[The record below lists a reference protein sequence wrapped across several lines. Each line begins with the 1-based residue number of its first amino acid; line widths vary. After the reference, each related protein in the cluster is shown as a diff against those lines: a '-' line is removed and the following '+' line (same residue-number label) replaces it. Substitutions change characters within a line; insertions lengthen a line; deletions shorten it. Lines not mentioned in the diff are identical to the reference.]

1 CTEAD
6 AGDGEIITL
15 GKPFDNNRV
24 YILDAYLQPVPVG
37 VAGDL
42 YIAGI
47 GLARGYLNN
56 LEKTAEAF
64 LPNPFATGE
73 TIYKTG
79 DRGRYRAD
87 GSIDFLGREDNQVK
101 IRGIRVELGEIENVL
116 AQHQAVKEALILA
129 HTFAEGDKRL
139 VAYVV
144 PETGMEITGDALQ
157 SDLKTKL
164 PEYMVPALYIL
175 LDVFPLNANGKVDR
189 RSLPIPSAT
198 GFEAKTA
205 YVAPRT
211 PVEELLERMFGQVL
225 HHENVG
231 VHDNFF
237 DLGGHSL
244 LATQVVSRIRHAFQ
258 IALPVRDLFDHPTI
272 AGLAERVQRAMN
284 DGRSLQEH
292 PIQRVSRTQ
301 QLPLSF
307 AQQRL
312 WFLDQ
317 LDPGSA
323 TYNVPMA
330 LRLRGPL
337 DVEALEH
344 SLGEIVQ
351 RHESLRTTFAE
362 HEGQAVQVVANAT
375 AFALPVLDVTA
386 HAEREREAL
395 VSQWLTEEIRW
406 SFDLV
411 NGPLFRARLLCLQAE
426 EAVLFLNL
434 HHIVT
439 DGWSMNIFI
448 QELSA
453 LYEAF
458 QQGQASSL
466 PDVSVQYADF
476 AAWQRDWL
484 QGDELVRQLTYW
496 QEKLGGELPVLQLPT
511 DRPRPKR
518 QTYRGSLHSFV
529 IPAPLVAKIKAI
541 SKREEATLFMTMLA
555 AYKTLLY
562 RYTGQE
568 DLLIGTPIANRNRR
582 ELEGVIGFF
591 VNTLVMRTDLSGN
604 PSFRELVRRLRDV
617 ALGAYTHQDLPFE
630 KLVEELHPERDMSHS
645 PLFQAMFAMQN
656 HASQTLQ
663 LNGLDCEQLDVEY
676 TVSKF
681 DITLF
686 VEEQADELVCGFE
699 YNTDL
704 FDAATLARM
713 AAHFVNLLEGLVE
726 HPQRGIAT
734 LPLMNAQE
742 QQRMIVE
749 WNETDASYPQSLCL
763 HELVEE
769 QVERTPQLVA
779 AVYGDQ
785 ELTYQELNEQ
795 ANRLAH
801 HLQAQGAGPDVP

>member
-1 CTEAD
+1 
-6 AGDGEIITL
+6 
-15 GKPFDNNRV
+15 
-24 YILDAYLQPVPVG
+24 
-37 VAGDL
+37 
-42 YIAGI
+42 

-604 PSFRELVRRLRDV
+604 PSFRELVHRLRDV

-699 YNTDL
+699 YNTD
-704 FDAATLARM
+704 
-713 AAHFVNLLEGLVE
+713 
-726 HPQRGIAT
+726 
-734 LPLMNAQE
+734 
-742 QQRMIVE
+742 
-749 WNETDASYPQSLCL
+749 
-763 HELVEE
+763 
-769 QVERTPQLVA
+769 
-779 AVYGDQ
+779 
-785 ELTYQELNEQ
+785 
-795 ANRLAH
+795 
-801 HLQAQGAGPDVP
+801 